1 MIGGTEMIYQKPLK
15 TISGNPLRCLTR
27 RSRISGNSMKPAW
40 AAGVAIALLLTIA
53 CGARP
58 AIFSDNNSSGTWSI
72 VAVDV
77 DAAEVGV
84 ALATC
89 VADDF
94 KLSQSTVG
102 GAGDDAGRMMYQIY
116 ADSFLVG
123 NVELARLLPGHGAIV
138 AQSAVDWFNSDRI
151 DSAANRLLAGASA
164 QDVIAAATSGDSDF
178 PTRQYGVAT
187 LAHGVANFTGA
198 ENEDWAG
205 GVSGPSVSVQGNI
218 LVGPTVVSAARGA
231 FQEVMKQ
238 PGAVLSDG
246 LIAALE
252 AGAMQGGDSRCPRE
266 QAAQSAF
273 LAVASTSDQG
283 DTLSR
288 WLTVPPQDIGE
299 QNPVVLLRE
308 AYDRGESSPVEVNRI
323 RSGYL
328 PPLVWIPAV
337 LVLALALALG
347 VVVFW
352 IVRIWRRR
360 RSPQH

>member
-1 MIGGTEMIYQKPLK
+1 
-15 TISGNPLRCLTR
+15 
-27 RSRISGNSMKPAW
+27 MKPTW

-53 CGARP
+53 CGARTT
-58 AIFSDNNSSGTWSI
+58 IFSDTNSSGTWSI
-72 VAVDV
+72 AAVDA

-102 GAGDDAGRMMYQIY
+102 GSGDDAGRTIYQIY
-116 ADSFLVG
+116 TDTFLLG

-138 AQSAVDWFNSDRI
+138 AQAAVDSWNSDRI
-151 DSAANRLLAGASA
+151 DSAAGRLLAGASA
-164 QDVIAAATSGDSDF
+164 QDVIAAATSGDSEF
-178 PTRQYGVAT
+178 QARQYGVAT
-187 LAHGVANFTGA
+187 LAHGEANFTGA
-198 ENEDWAG
+198 ENEAWAG
-205 GVSGPSVSVQGNI
+205 GVTGPSASAQGNI
-218 LVGPTVVSAARGA
+218 LVGPTVVSASLEA
-231 FQEVMKQ
+231 FQEVMKR

-246 LIAALE
+246 LVAALE

-273 LAVASTSDQG
+273 LAVARTSDQG

-288 WLTVPPQDIGE
+288 WLTVPPQGIGE
-299 QNPVVLLRE
+299 QNPVVLLRQ
-308 AYDRGESSPVEVNRI
+308 AYDRGESSPVEVNGI
-323 RSGYL
+323 RSDDF
-328 PPLVWIPAV
+328 PPLVWVLAA
-337 LVLALALALG
+337 LVLAFALALV

-352 IVRIWRRR
+352 IVKRWRRR

>member
-1 MIGGTEMIYQKPLK
+1 MF
-15 TISGNPLRCLTR
+15 NAALTHKWEYHEAH
-27 RSRISGNSMKPAW
+27 MW

-53 CGARP
+53 CGARTT
-58 AIFSDNNSSGTWSI
+58 IFSDTNSSGTWSI
-72 VAVDV
+72 AAVDA

-102 GAGDDAGRMMYQIY
+102 GSGDDAGRTIYQIY
-116 ADSFLVG
+116 TDTFLLG

-138 AQSAVDWFNSDRI
+138 AQAAVDSWNSDRI
-151 DSAANRLLAGASA
+151 DSAAGRLLAGASA

-178 PTRQYGVAT
+178 QARQYGVAT
-187 LAHGVANFTGA
+187 LAHGEANFTGA

-205 GVSGPSVSVQGNI
+205 GVTGPSASSQGNI
-218 LVGPTVVSAARGA
+218 LVGPTVVSASLEA
-231 FQEVMKQ
+231 FQEVMKR
-238 PGAVLSDG
+238 PGAILSDG
-246 LIAALE
+246 LVAALE

-273 LAVASTSDQG
+273 LAVARTSNQG

-288 WLTVPPQDIGE
+288 WLTVPPQGIGE
-299 QNPVVLLRE
+299 QNPVVLLRQ
-308 AYDRGESSPVEVNRI
+308 AYDRGESSPVEVNGI
-323 RSGYL
+323 RSDDF
-328 PPLVWIPAV
+328 PPFVWVLAA
-337 LVLALALALG
+337 LVLAFALALV

-352 IVRIWRRR
+352 IVKRWRRR

>member
-1 MIGGTEMIYQKPLK
+1 MRKCSGGSIYRVLLVSGWFAVSQ
-15 TISGNPLRCLTR
+15 TIIPEAQEHFLTPTARRDTHLFGGLGLTR
-27 RSRISGNSMKPAW
+27 RSRISGNSVKAAW

-53 CGARP
+53 CGART
-58 AIFSDNNSSGTWSI
+58 AIFSDNNSSGTWSV
-72 VAVDV
+72 VAVDA

-102 GAGDDAGRMMYQIY
+102 GSGDDVGRTMYQIY
-116 ADSFLVG
+116 VDTFLFG

-138 AQSAVDWFNSDRI
+138 AQAAADPWNSDRI
-151 DSAANRLLAGASA
+151 DSAASRLLADASA
-164 QDVIAAATSGDSDF
+164 QDVVAAATSGDSELQA
-178 PTRQYGVAT
+178 RQYGVAT
-187 LAHGVANFTGA
+187 LAHGEANVTGA

-205 GVSGPSVSVQGNI
+205 GVSGPSVSTQGNI
-218 LVGPTVVSAARGA
+218 LVGPTVVSAPLEV

-246 LIAALE
+246 LVAALE

-273 LAVASTSDQG
+273 LAVARTSDQG

-288 WLTVPPQDIGE
+288 WLTVPPQGIGE
-299 QNPVVLLRE
+299 QREFGGRRHCGCNPRPGQPQAAPGLR
-308 AYDRGESSPVEVNRI
+308 
-323 RSGYL
+323 
-328 PPLVWIPAV
+328 
-337 LVLALALALG
+337 
-347 VVVFW
+347 
-352 IVRIWRRR
+352 
-360 RSPQH
+360 